1 MKVALY
7 SPLPP
12 APTGVADYSAALLP
26 YLQALGEIAPE
37 ASGADVA
44 LYHIGNNGLHRRIYR
59 GALDQPGVVVLHDA
73 VLQHLLLGTLD
84 ADTYVEEFVHNYGEW
99 SRDLGRELWRQR
111 ARSGADARYFQ
122 YPMLKRIA
130 SVSRAVIVHNPA
142 AAAAVAAHA
151 PEARVYEIPH
161 LFVRPGLPDAVETL
175 RFRRSLGLNPRTLL
189 IGTFGH
195 QRETKR
201 LAPLLRAFHRALG
214 RSIDARLLVSGGFVS
229 RPFERAMLPL
239 LRHPAILRTGYL
251 SESAFWKYAA
261 ATDVCVNL
269 RYPSAGE
276 TSGVAIRLMGIGKAV
291 VFTAGAAV
299 ERFPED
305 ACLRVDAG
313 PAEEDILTDYIVW
326 LARNHEAA
334 AAIGRKAAACIARE
348 HAPELAARKYWDV
361 LTAAV
366 HASPSRSAAMRSSA
380 SQSV

>member
-26 YLQALGEIAPE
+26 YLQALGEIAP
-37 ASGADVA
+37 ASPGADVA
-44 LYHIGNNGLHRRIYR
+44 LYHIGNNALHREIYGR
-59 GALDQPGVVVLHDA
+59 ALRQPGVVVLHDA

-84 ADTYVEEFVHNYGEW
+84 AASYVEEFVYNYGEW

-142 AAAAVAAHA
+142 AAAAVAQHA
-151 PEARVYEIPH
+151 PQARLYQIPH
-161 LFVRPGLPDAVETL
+161 LFVRPPLPDAVETL
-175 RFRRSLGLNPRTLL
+175 RFRRALGLDPRTLL
-189 IGTFGH
+189 VATFGH

-201 LAPLLRAFHRALG
+201 LAPLLRAFRCALNRG
-214 RSIDARLLVSGGFVS
+214 IDARLLVSGGFVS
-229 RPFERAMLPL
+229 RPFEQAIAPL
-239 LRHPAILRTGYL
+239 LDHPAILRTGYL
-251 SESAFWKYAA
+251 PESEFWKYAA
-261 ATDVCVNL
+261 ATDLCVNL

-291 VFTAGAAV
+291 VFTAGPAV

-313 PAEEDILTDYIVW
+313 PAEEEMLAGYIVW
-326 LARNHEAA
+326 LARNREAA
-334 AAIGRKAAACIARE
+334 AAIGAKAAAYIARE

-361 LTAAV
+361 LRAAA
-366 HASPSRSAAMRSSA
+366 HPPPGTSGGD
-380 SQSV
+380 